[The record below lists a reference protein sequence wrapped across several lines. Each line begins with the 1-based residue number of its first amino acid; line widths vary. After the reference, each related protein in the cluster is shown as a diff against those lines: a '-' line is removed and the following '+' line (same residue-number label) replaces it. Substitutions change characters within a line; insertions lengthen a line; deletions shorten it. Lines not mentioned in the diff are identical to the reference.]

1 MGFLSQIKNISMKWS
16 KSQGVEVEYIPKG
29 RPNLQT
35 IKTTGF
41 PAAAITAEQQTDR
54 IAKGQTVNLMNLAAV
69 PLDFKP
75 LVGDAIK
82 VDGVEWKISSFSG
95 SNPYD
100 FVLESNRMPTGER
113 RHGFA

>member
-1 MGFLSQIKNISMKWS
+1 
-16 KSQGVEVEYIPKG
+16 
-29 RPNLQT
+29 
-35 IKTTGF
+35 
-41 PAAAITAEQQTDR
+41 
-54 IAKGQTVNLMNLAAV
+54 MNLAAV

-82 VDGVEWKISSFSG
+82 VDGVEWKISSFSS

>member
-1 MGFLSQIKNISMKWS
+1 MTGVQTCALPICFPVTIS
-16 KSQGVEVEYIPKG
+16 
-29 RPNLQT
+29 T
-35 IKTTGF
+35 
-41 PAAAITAEQQTDR
+41 QQTDR

>member
-1 MGFLSQIKNISMKWS
+1 
-16 KSQGVEVEYIPKG
+16 
-29 RPNLQT
+29 
-35 IKTTGF
+35 
-41 PAAAITAEQQTDR
+41 
-54 IAKGQTVNLMNLAAV
+54 MNLAVV

-82 VDGVEWKISSFSG
+82 VDVVEWKISSFSG